1 MNFKFAEQITE
12 GVKYLNS
19 HDPEWPLRV
28 NIGTLSMN
36 SKICDVL
43 AQTGIP
49 GDDVSIE
56 LGFYTLEHKDILT
69 DEWIQTIRSLRTK
82 PSWDEAPPEATGLVQ
97 NASGT
102 WHFHNHDNVTPVC
115 NWMWYRDSGSSAGR
129 FFPTTEP
136 NPIPNPAW
144 KASSYTRPEQNQGA
158 QNMNFQESQRRWI
171 KENNLRK
178 GDKVKILRSFKYG
191 EMGCDKACGP
201 TMKRM
206 VGETCVVVDECS
218 DGDICINGFYWPW
231 FVLEKV
237 ESAKNPFPMDKIAGY
252 DITVGEDSL
261 TIGCKTLSFCEID
274 KFIDDYHN
282 WYKQFPAPI
291 KGFSIDYLIIFG
303 GWIAFAELDSFITS
317 YKNWRKTNG

>member
-1 MNFKFAEQITE
+1 MNFEFAEQITE

-28 NIGTLSMN
+28 NIDTLNMN
-36 SKICDVL
+36 SETRDVL
-43 AQTGIP
+43 GQTGIH
-49 GDDVSIE
+49 GKAYSRE
-56 LGFYTLEHKDILT
+56 LGFCTIGDMDTLT

-82 PSWDEAPPEATGLVQ
+82 PSWDEAPSGATGLVQ

-102 WHFHNHDNVTPVC
+102 WHFHNHGNVTPVC
-115 NWMWYRDSGSSAGR
+115 NWMWQRDSGSSAGR
-129 FFPTTEP
+129 FFPTTKP

-171 KENNLRK
+171 KENNLRE
-178 GDKVKILRSFKYG
+178 GDKVKILRSFKYN
-191 EMGCDKACGP
+191 EMGYNNDCAL

-206 VGETCVVVDECS
+206 VGETCVVANVLQ
-218 DGDICINGFYWPW
+218 DGGICINGFYWPW

-237 ESAKNPFPMDKIAGY
+237 EPAKKPFPMDKIAGY
-252 DITVGEDSL
+252 DIEVDEGIL
-261 TIGCKTLSFCEID
+261 TIGCKMFSFGIID

-291 KGFSIDYLIIFG
+291 EGFKIDYLTIFG
-303 GWIAFAELDSFITS
+303 ESIAFAELDSFITS

>member
-28 NIGTLSMN
+28 NIGTLNMN
-36 SKICDVL
+36 SKTCDVL

-49 GDDVSIE
+49 GDDMSVE
-56 LGFYTLEHKDILT
+56 LGFYTPEHHGNTLT
-69 DEWIQTIRSLRTK
+69 DEWIQAIRSLRTK
-82 PSWDEAPPEATGLVQ
+82 PSWDEAPAEATGLVQ

-102 WHFHNHDNVTPVC
+102 WHFHNHDSVTPLR
-115 NWMWYRDSGSSAGR
+115 NSMWRRDLDLSGGR
-129 FFPTTEP
+129 FFPSTT
-136 NPIPNPAW
+136 PIPTPNPAW
-144 KASSYTRPEQNQGA
+144 KASSYTRPEQDQGA

-178 GDKVKILRSFKYG
+178 GDKVKILRSFKYC
-191 EMGCDKACGP
+191 EMGCDKNCAP

-206 VGETCVVVDECS
+206 VGETCVVADVDS

-237 ESAKNPFPMDKIAGY
+237 EPAKKPFPMDKIAGY
-252 DITVGEDSL
+252 DIEVNENSL
-261 TIGCKTLSFCEID
+261 TIGCRTLSFDEID
-274 KFIDDYHN
+274 RFIDDLET
-282 WYKQFPAPI
+282 WADALPSPI
-291 KGFSIDYLIIFG
+291 ADVRINGFVIFG
-303 GWIAFAELDSFITS
+303 EHVRCDELDAFVFA
-317 YKNWRKTNG
+317 YKEWRKQ